1 MKRCWFGLGLLI
13 VLLAG
18 SIFVTWH
25 MGRSHEPMAEAVT
38 QAAERALTGDWG
50 NAEALAGKARASWEK
65 NWGISAAF
73 ADHEP
78 MEEIN
83 GLFAQLEVY
92 AASRDSLGYAAVCA
106 QLRTALE
113 AMGDAHG
120 FVWWNL
126 L

>member
-1 MKRCWFGLGLLI
+1 MKRCWIGLGLLI

-18 SIFVTWH
+18 SIAVTWR
-25 MGRSHEPMAEAVT
+25 MGRCHEPMTEAVT
-38 QAAERALTGDWG
+38 QAAERALDGDWG
-50 NAEALAGKARASWEK
+50 NALSLTEKARASWEK
-65 NWGISAAF
+65 SWGISAAF

-83 GLFAQLEVY
+83 GLFAELEVY
-92 AASRDSLGYAAVCA
+92 AKARDGTGYAAVCA

-113 AMGDAHG
+113 AMGEAHG